1 MIDFEQMIGH
11 GGRDRSTKCLVL
23 LLAEAWLFAQEDER
37 NTNNPNIRTKS
48 SRTGEDV
55 FNYAQTDECRRAFLA
70 NLNDDTTENGE
81 VQ

>member
-1 MIDFEQMIGH
+1 MVGR
-11 GGRDRSTKCLVL
+11 GGRDGSTECLVL

-48 SRTGEDV
+48 SRTDEDV

>member
-1 MIDFEQMIGH
+1 MVGH
-11 GGRDRSTKCLVL
+11 GGRDGSTKCLVL

-48 SRTGEDV
+48 SRTDDEV
-55 FNYAQTDECRRAFLA
+55 FNYAQTDACRREFLA
-70 NLNDDTTENGE
+70 SLNEDNTENGE